1 MNQQINEFVEHLHNV
16 KKTSENTC
24 LSYKRDLER
33 MAAFMHE
40 RGIDEVSGVTED
52 KITDYA
58 NSLRNENFAPASI
71 TRHYTSMKAFFRYMV
86 ENGNITD
93 SPAEIL
99 KSPHVKKNP
108 PRVLSAVEIEGLL
121 SQKFPSDA
129 KGKRDKAI
137 LELLYA
143 TGLKASELV
152 NLKLS
157 NVDLGLGCIRL
168 PRSSGDTRER
178 LIPYGKKA
186 KTAMHDYLL
195 NARREMIGSCDDEEF
210 VFVNCNGTSLSR
222 QGLWK
227 LIKTYVRKAGVDSDI
242 TIFTLRHSFAAHLV
256 ENGADI
262 SSVQELMGYADSNT
276 ISQYISKDEQVS
288 DPYGWARIRN

>member
-1 MNQQINEFVEHLHNV
+1 MNQQINEFVEHLNNV
-16 KKTSENTC
+16 KKTSKNTC

-33 MAAFMHE
+33 MAAFMHDQ
-40 RGIDEVSGVTED
+40 GIDEVSLVTED
-52 KITDYA
+52 KIADYA
-58 NSLRNENFAPASI
+58 NSLKNEHFAPASV

-93 SPAEIL
+93 NPAEIL
-99 KSPHVKKNP
+99 KSPHVEKNP
-108 PRVLSAVEIEGLL
+108 PRILSTVEIEGLL
-121 SQKFPSDA
+121 SQKFSNDA
-129 KGKRDKAI
+129 KGKRDRAI

-143 TGLKASELV
+143 TGLKASEMV

-157 NVDLGLGCIRL
+157 DVDLGLGCLRL
-168 PRSSGDTRER
+168 PRSSSDPRVR
-178 LIPYGKKA
+178 LIPYGRKA
-186 KTAMHDYLL
+186 KTALHDYLL
-195 NARREMIGSCDDEEF
+195 DARKELLGNLEDEGY
-210 VFVNCNGTSLSR
+210 VFVNCNGTSISR

-242 TIFTLRHSFAAHLV
+242 TLFTLRHSFAAHLV

-276 ISQYISKDEQVS
+276 ISQYISKDEKVN
-288 DPYGWARIRN
+288 DPYEWARIRN